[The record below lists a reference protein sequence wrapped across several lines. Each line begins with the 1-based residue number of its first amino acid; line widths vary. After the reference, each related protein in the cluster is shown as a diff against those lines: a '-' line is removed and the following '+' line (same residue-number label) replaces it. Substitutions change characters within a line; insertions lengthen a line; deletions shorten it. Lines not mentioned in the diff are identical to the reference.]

1 MNLKRLSVNSGL
13 LEIAGR
19 NRGRTEGDE
28 ILSIVGTLLDVREH
42 VEELYKEI
50 AGLTLFKH
58 DEEFVPVAIGFRNPE
73 KVEELQ
79 ERITSLQSVALSL
92 ETVVAGLE
100 ERFRAAGRRPM
111 GAGELDNLINE
122 IAERPNEIA
131 RSISR
136 RAVALLQANPSAS
149 LVSVWADENLQLL
162 EVSKAEAIQKSKE
175 ELKDLVELKDS
186 LQGEIALGRKISM
199 GYKYPG
205 RLLSKDQS
213 EKAFAAMPVP
223 SEV

>member
-1 MNLKRLSVNSGL
+1 MTSKRLSEKSGL
-13 LEIAGR
+13 LDIAGR

-28 ILSIVGTLLDVREH
+28 ILSIASTLLEIREH

-79 ERITSLQSVALSL
+79 ERITSLQSVAMSL

-100 ERFRAAGRRPM
+100 ERFRAAGRGPM
-111 GAGELDNLINE
+111 GAGDLDNLINE

-131 RSISR
+131 RAISR
-136 RAVALLQANPSAS
+136 RASALLQANPTAS
-149 LVSVWADENLQLL
+149 LASVWADETLQVL
-162 EVSKAEAIQKSKE
+162 EVSKTEAIIKSKE
-175 ELKDLVELKDS
+175 ELKGLVALKDS
-186 LQGEIALGRKISM
+186 LQPEIALGRKIST

-205 RLLSKDQS
+205 RVLSKDQA
-213 EKAFAAMPVP
+213 EGAFAAMPIT